1 MNPKRLLPMP
11 DFHQRPFFI
20 RVFVPTGDP
29 DGLRIVEK
37 SNWPGVGVV
46 FNRTNYKEAVGR
58 NEFDKTGVY
67 VLVGSSGESILPTI
81 YVGEGDPVKN
91 RLNQH
96 YGKKDFWDWAVFF
109 VAKDDSLNKAH
120 VQHLEARLLNL
131 ARDAKQSKLDNGQE
145 PLPPTLSEAETAFAE
160 SFLQDMLSIFPLLG
174 LGVFEKT
181 EAVNRPVKLLMI
193 ESKGIKASGYEDAKG
208 FVVLKGSQ
216 VVKEEVPS
224 IYQSPHLI
232 TLRKDLLAQGVIV
245 ENGSH
250 YVFTQDQVFQSPSAA
265 AGVVEGRSANGR
277 LDWKDKAG
285 KTLKELQ
292 EEAAKEEQNDG

>member
-1 MNPKRLLPMP
+1 MP

-20 RVFVPTGDP
+20 RVLVPTGDP

-46 FNRTNYKEAVGR
+46 FNRTNYKEVVGR
-58 NEFDKTGVY
+58 SEFDKTGVY
-67 VLVGSSGESILPTI
+67 VLVGTEDDSILPTI

-120 VQHLEARLLNL
+120 VQHLEAQLLRL
-131 ARDAKQSKLDNGQE
+131 AKEAKQCKLDNGQGAMV
-145 PLPPTLSEAETAFAE
+145 PTLSEAEVALAD
-160 SFLQDMLSIFPLLG
+160 SFLQDILSIFPLLG

-181 EAVNRPVKLLMI
+181 ETTANPSEMLI
-193 ESKGIKASGYEDAKG
+193 IDSKGITASGHEDAKG
-208 FVVLKGSQ
+208 FVVVKGSQ
-216 VVKEEVPS
+216 LVKAETNTIQQYMS
-224 IYQSPHLI
+224 

-245 ENGSH
+245 DNGQT
-250 YVFTQDQVFQSPSAA
+250 YAFTQDQVFGSPSTA
-265 AGVVEGRSANGR
+265 AGVILGRTANGR
-277 LDWKDKAG
+277 IECEG
-285 KTLKELQ
+285 KTLKQLQ
-292 EEAAKEEQNDG
+292 AAAAYEEDDNISP